1 MSPQNTPPE
10 RFTTAEACV
19 DWLIARAGK
28 TLRVGA
34 PLGLGKPATLLNA
47 LYQRAKAD
55 PAINLTIITALSLDP
70 PKAGSDLEARLMDP
84 IVERVFEDYP
94 GLDYMA
100 DVKANT
106 VPDNITIS
114 EFFFQPGALLG
125 SSYAQRH
132 YRSVN
137 YTHAARDLMDAGVNV
152 LMQMVAPGTS
162 ADTVSL
168 SCNTD
173 VTLELMPVIE
183 AMRQAGNETGD
194 APLVLGQLNTRLPTM
209 TRSALVSR
217 ERIDGLFEG
226 PAADFKPFGA
236 PAAPVPTADYAIAA
250 RVTALLAD
258 GGTLQIG
265 IGSLSD
271 AIAWCADLRQ
281 NDNAAFARLID
292 RLEPGSAERALIER
306 YDGYQP
312 FSDGLYGCTEM
323 LVDAYLHL
331 YRAGVIKRAV
341 YDDLAVQRLV
351 ARGAL
356 SSAVTIDSL
365 DALCEAGAIH
375 ERLSEADIAYL
386 RRIGVFREDVRLID
400 GLLTADGVETP
411 TNPDLSDSAS
421 RQCMNHHM
429 LGVRL
434 SGATLVHGGFFLGPT
449 AFYDRLKALAPDE
462 RELFHMTSVGQI
474 NQLYGDELLK
484 RAQRVKARFVNT
496 AIKVSLDGAVAADGL
511 DDGRVLSGVGGQY
524 NFVAQAHELADAR
537 SILCIR
543 ATRSGPD
550 GRESNIVTRFGYNTI
565 PRHLRDIVV
574 TEYGVADLRGA
585 TDEAIAIALIE
596 IADAEFQDALR
607 EAAVK
612 AGKLCASYTIP
623 ERARRNIPAWL
634 AGVFDACGGAGS
646 WPRYPYGSDFTP
658 VEDTLITALKRF
670 AGRSKPQ
677 LAGAL
682 VKGLATH
689 ARDRRAAV
697 DYLERMELAR
707 PSGAKERLL
716 ARVVTAALRDAG
728 HLGAS

>member
-1 MSPQNTPPE
+1 MSPRGAEPAC
-10 RFTTAEACV
+10 FDTAEACI
-19 DWLIARAGK
+19 DWLLERVGK

-55 PAINLTIITALSLDP
+55 PEIDLTIITALSLTP
-70 PKAGSDLEARLMDP
+70 PTPGSDLEARLMNP
-84 IVERVFEDYP
+84 IVDRVFEDYP

-100 DVKANT
+100 DVQADT
-106 VPDNITIS
+106 VPANITVS

-125 SSYAQRH
+125 SPYAQRH

-173 VTLELMPVIE
+173 VTLDLMPVIE
-183 AMRQAGNETGD
+183 AMREVGD
-194 APLVLGQLNTRLPTM
+194 APLVVGQLNTRLPTM
-209 TRSALVSR
+209 TRSALVARS
-217 ERIDGLFEG
+217 RIDGLFEG

-236 PAAPVPTADYAIAA
+236 PAAAVPTADYAIAA

-271 AIAWCADLRQ
+271 AIAWCAGLRQ
-281 NDNAAFARLID
+281 NDNAAFARLVE
-292 RLEPGSAERALIER
+292 RLSPGPAERALIER
-306 YDGYQP
+306 YDGCQP
-312 FSDGLYGCTEM
+312 FIDGLYGCTEM

-341 YDDLAVQRLV
+341 YDDLAVQRLINQ
-351 ARGAL
+351 AEL
-356 SSAVTIDSL
+356 SPAVSIDSL
-365 DALCEAGAIH
+365 DALRAAGAIH
-375 ERLSEADIAYL
+375 ERLTEDDVAYL
-386 RRIGVFREDVRLID
+386 RRIGVLREDVRLID
-400 GLLTADGVETP
+400 DRLTAQDIKTP
-411 TNPDLSDSAS
+411 VVPDLSNPES
-421 RQCMNHHM
+421 REAIANNM
-429 LGVRL
+429 LGARL
-434 SGATLVHGGFFLGPT
+434 TGATLVHGGFFLGPT
-449 AFYDRLKALAPDE
+449 AFYDRLKALTPDE
-462 RELFHMTSVGQI
+462 RRLFHMTSVGQI
-474 NQLYGDELLK
+474 NQLYGDEPLK

-511 DDGRVLSGVGGQY
+511 ADGRVLSGVGGQY

-543 ATRSGPD
+543 ATRAGPG
-550 GRESNIVTRFGYNTI
+550 GRESNIVASYGYNTI

-596 IADAEFQDALR
+596 IADAEFQESLR

-612 AGKLCASYTIP
+612 AGKLCSRYQIP
-623 ERARRNIPAWL
+623 ERARRNTPAWL
-634 AGVFDACGGAGS
+634 AGVFDGLGGAAS
-646 WPRYPYGSDFTP
+646 WPRYPYGSDFTD

-670 AGRSKPQ
+670 AGRSKPR

-682 VKGLATH
+682 AKGLVTYAG
-689 ARDRRAAV
+689 DRRAAG
-697 DYLERMELAR
+697 DYLARMDLAR
-707 PSGAKERLL
+707 PKSAKERLL

-728 HLGAS
+728 HLDAS